1 MDKTVLI
8 VDDNPAILDTLR
20 RMLATQGYE
29 VREAANGLIAM
40 EMLKQDTVDLVIT
53 DYIMRGMDGIE
64 LIDEIHVQWPTMP
77 LVLLTACLSAESAET
92 MLRGKAHFLSKPV
105 SMMELLTTIRQLL
118 PSLLLASQAIER
130 TLF

>member
-1 MDKTVLI
+1 MGKKVLI

-29 VREAANGLIAM
+29 VREAANGLMAM

-64 LIDEIHVQWPTMP
+64 LIEEIHAQWPAIP
-77 LVLLTACLSAESAET
+77 LVLLTACLSVEAAQP

-105 SMMELLTTIRQLL
+105 SLMELLTTIRQLL
-118 PSLLLASQAIER
+118 PSLVLVLQAIER
-130 TLF
+130 TVF

>member
-1 MDKTVLI
+1 MVKKILI

-20 RMLATQGYE
+20 RMLGTQGYE

-64 LIDEIHVQWPTMP
+64 LIEEIHVQWPTIP
-77 LVLLTACLSAESAET
+77 LVLLTACLSVESAKT
-92 MLRGKAHFLSKPV
+92 MLRGRAHYLSKPV
-105 SMMELLTTIRQLL
+105 SLMELLTTIRQLL
-118 PSLLLASQAIER
+118 PSLLLTLQAIER
-130 TLF
+130 PLF